1 MSADAAALLGT
12 VRREAGLT
20 QAELARR
27 AKTSQAMVAR
37 YETGAA
43 SPTVRTLARLLRAAG
58 RELVLAGPARADHP
72 IMQGSMAALLH
83 EHRKEILAAAAAVGA
98 SNVRIFGSV
107 ARGDETPDSDV
118 DLLVD
123 YPAEE
128 RGLFPLL
135 KLAGEVEAIVGRPV
149 DVAAAEVMAPV
160 VRQRAM
166 AEAIP
171 L

>member
-1 MSADAAALLGT
+1 MH
-12 VRREAGLT
+12 
-20 QAELARR
+20 
-27 AKTSQAMVAR
+27 
-37 YETGAA
+37 
-43 SPTVRTLARLLRAAG
+43 
-58 RELVLAGPARADHP
+58 GP
-72 IMQGSMAALLH
+72 MAALLR
-83 EHRKEILAAAAAVGA
+83 EHRNEILAAADAVGA

-107 ARGDETPDSDV
+107 ARGEETPDSDI

-149 DVAAAEVMAPV
+149 DVAAVEVMAPV

>member
-1 MSADAAALLGT
+1 MSADAAELLAI
-12 VRREAGLT
+12 VRRKAGLT

-27 AKTSQAMVAR
+27 ARTSQAMVAR

-58 RELVLAGPARADHP
+58 HELVLAGTRADRVDA
-72 IMQGSMAALLH
+72 QGTVVARLR
-83 EHRKEILAAAAAVGA
+83 EHRAEILAAAEAVGA

-107 ARGDETPDSDV
+107 ARGEETPRSDV

-123 YPAEE
+123 FPAGE

-135 KLAGEVEAIVGRPV
+135 TLAEDIEEIVGRPV
-149 DVAAAEVMAPV
+149 DVAAVEVMAPA
-160 VRQRAM
+160 VREQALR
-166 AEAIP
+166 EALP